1 MIFMSLWKK
10 ENSKKVIH
18 SCWLCPQKTL
28 HYGLN
33 LCPPYVWKK
42 KFQYHMVFSRTFS
55 YLCKV
60 GISLWESGLKTYDK
74 KSWLYLVH
82 LDIAKPSSYVI
93 RKTFCGESNTQR
105 DITFNKHCSLKNP
118 NENRPNL
125 VKRRSFCLQSF
136 WVYRNDFFL
145 PL

>member
-18 SCWLCPQKTL
+18 SCRLLSPQNASLWFKLVSTL
-28 HYGLN
+28 RLE
-33 LCPPYVWKK
+33 KK
-42 KFQYHMVFSRTFS
+42 ISNMVFARTFS
-55 YLCKV
+55 YLCKLF
-60 GISLWESGLKTYDK
+60 ISLWESGLKTYDK
-74 KSWLYLVH
+74 KSWLCLVH
-82 LDIAKPSSYVI
+82 LDITKPSSYI
-93 RKTFCGESNTQR
+93 NRKSFCGESNTQP

-125 VKRRSFCLQSF
+125 VTRRSFCLQSF